1 MQFSKPPST
10 RPRAAEGVE
19 HLPDQLLGL
28 GLAERIHARHAER
41 RGWPPECQGNAAW
54 SPKLAGAVEVVLA
67 AGELGGGVI
76 SE

>member
-1 MQFSKPPST
+1 MRATPSGEAG
-10 RPRAAEGVE
+10 PLNARA
-19 HLPDQLLGL
+19 
-28 GLAERIHARHAER
+28 I
-41 RGWPPECQGNAAW
+41 AAW